1 VASRNQPAGS
11 SSDEQF
17 FPKGAIAFFA
27 SMLLAFAVIWLGLYF
42 MLVQR
47 QLWL

>member
-1 VASRNQPAGS
+1 MVSRNQPAGS
-11 SSDEQF
+11 GEEF
-17 FPKGAIAFFA
+17 FPKGAVAFFA